1 MTPSH
6 GAPGR
11 AHFILAERGD
21 AQPRTLAGGFARAV
35 TGDDLMT
42 ASIAALDG
50 FRAVLDAAYGP
61 AGTASCRMELGNG
74 GSLADIVA
82 FARG

>member
-1 MTPSH
+1 M
-6 GAPGR
+6 
-11 AHFILAERGD
+11 
-21 AQPRTLAGGFARAV
+21 